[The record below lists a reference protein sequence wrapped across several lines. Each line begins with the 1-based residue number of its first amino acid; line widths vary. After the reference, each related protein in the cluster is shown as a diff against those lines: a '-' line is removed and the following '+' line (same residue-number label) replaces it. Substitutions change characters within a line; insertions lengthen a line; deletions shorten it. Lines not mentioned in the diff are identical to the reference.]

1 MRDTV
6 RGINK
11 ALGNPRFTAIA
22 VQPYGGYR
30 GVVVLGYEGDGGE
43 KDYYTQVLFPNDAT
57 LVYSN
62 TTTGRNSIFNAI
74 VNAAREGTCIVT
86 GGHYCLSF
94 QEAVADFNL
103 RLSH

>member
-1 MRDTV
+1 MAITT

-11 ALGNPRFTAIA
+11 ALGNPRYTAIA

-57 LVYSN
+57 LGKEYATV
-62 TTTGRNSIFNAI
+62 FNAI
-74 VNAAREGTCIVT
+74 VNAAAEGNLVVT
-86 GGHYCLSF
+86 GGHYCMSL